1 MAGRRSGTR
10 AGKGVLTRATAIGF
24 IRRGLLG
31 DGRWRLQVGLALLA
45 VGTLRRWLQR
55 EEELVHIERLRPG
68 ERVLITALPKD
79 AS

>member
-1 MAGRRSGTR
+1 MAKRPSWAR
-10 AGKGVLTRATAIGF
+10 ARKGVLTRATAIGF

-31 DGRWRLQVGLALLA
+31 DGRWRLNVGLFLLA
-45 VGTLRRWLQR
+45 VGTLRRWTQR
-55 EEELVHIERLRPG
+55 DEELVHIERLQPG